1 MGCRPG
7 PYLERRYA
15 GLPPTSAVD
24 RRGVW
29 EEESTFA
36 PLQSHIRL
44 RTSLLGLPAGN
55 RGVSHPSRLAL
66 LRRIRLL
73 GAAASELGC
82 NATTVAGTA
91 LRLWCK
97 EQFKSAPAPK
107 LPSSSHLGAT
117 PQLKN
122 FVGLLQEMDF
132 LEASYWLSSAYSM
145 LTDDAYRKK
154 LAMFFTPASLTR
166 GLLDDLAAQ
175 GVDFGKHSF
184 LDPACGG
191 AAFLAPIAFRMR
203 EALKA
208 QGLSPRARLRHIE
221 RHLFGTDKDPT
232 LCKLSRQFLYM
243 ALHEDIKDSA
253 YVPTFTIETADSLK
267 SQGGKLGRRDVVVC
281 NPPYRKLAADEVALL
296 DPAFE
301 RVTEAQPNL
310 YSVFIFHCVRL
321 VRPKGVVAL
330 VTPTSFLSGQYFSG
344 LRSFLIGNT
353 DVEHIGMVSERLGV
367 FIDVEQETALTVLR
381 RRVPDNRTEAQATV
395 SVVSAEGKYTPVG
408 TSVLPNGGSVW
419 PIPRAVAD
427 VKLLKLAAAS
437 KFRLADYGYQIRIGA
452 YVWNRDKR
460 PKYETMRDVRKAKAT
475 TAVPLIW
482 SRDISPDG
490 YLTFDPDLKADG
502 HHFVDL
508 GDKEHSAVVRQPC
521 VVMQRVT
528 SNDQP
533 RRLVAAPVSV
543 ALFVDHGG
551 FVGENHVVILEPAVD
566 VPQLQPTQLAKLL
579 STHAIDRIYRCISGA
594 TNVSVFELSQL
605 ALPDPAKLKQN
616 LSQGGTMEEAVNRS
630 YGLNLSGVANQAKIG
645 ELL

>member
-1 MGCRPG
+1 MLCRQG
-7 PYLERRYA
+7 PHIERRYA
-15 GLPPTSAVD
+15 GLAPTSALD
-24 RRGVW
+24 RPENW
-29 EEESTFA
+29 EESTLA
-36 PLQSHIRL
+36 PRQSHIRL
-44 RTSLLGLPAGN
+44 QTSLLGLPAGN
-55 RGVSHPSRLAL
+55 PGVSQTSRLSL

-73 GAAASELGC
+73 GAAADELGC

-97 EQFKSAPAPK
+97 QQFKSAPAPK
-107 LPSSSHLGAT
+107 LPSSTHLAAT

-132 LEASYWLSSAYSM
+132 LEASYWLSSAYAM
-145 LTDDAYRKK
+145 LTDETYRKK

-166 GLLDDLAAQ
+166 GLLDDLTAQ

-208 QGLSPRARLRHIE
+208 RGLSPTARLRHIE
-221 RHLFGTDKDPT
+221 RHLFGTDKDAT

-243 ALHEDIKDSA
+243 ALHEDIAASG
-253 YVPTFTIETADSLK
+253 YVPTFTIEAADSLK
-267 SQGGKLGRRDVVVC
+267 SHGGKLGRRDVVVC
-281 NPPYRKLAADEVALL
+281 NPPYRKLAAEEVALL
-296 DPAFE
+296 DPAFKG
-301 RVTEAQPNL
+301 VTEAQPNL
-310 YSVFIFHCVRL
+310 YGIFIFHCVRL

-344 LRSFLIGNT
+344 LRSFLIRNT
-353 DVEHIGMVSERLGV
+353 DVAHIGMVSERKGV
-367 FIDVEQETALTVLR
+367 FIDVEQETALTLLR
-381 RRVPDNRTEAQATV
+381 RRVPDDRTEAQATV
-395 SVVSAEGKYTPVG
+395 SVVSVEGKYTAVG
-408 TSVLPNGGSVW
+408 ASVLPNGGSVW

-427 VKLLKLAAAS
+427 VALLKLAAAS
-437 KFRLADYGYQIRIGA
+437 KFRLADYGYKIRIGA

-460 PKYETMRDVRKAKAT
+460 PKFDTMRDVRKAKAT

-490 YLTFDPDLKADG
+490 YLDFDPDLKADG

-508 GDKEHSAVVRQPC
+508 GDKEHAAVVRQTC

-533 RRLVAAPVSV
+533 RRLVAAPVSI
-543 ALFVDHGG
+543 ALILAHGG
-551 FVGENHVVILEPAVD
+551 FVGENHIVILEPAVD
-566 VPQLQPTQLAKLL
+566 LPQLQPTQLAELI
-579 STHAIDRIYRCISGA
+579 STHAVDRIFRCISGA

-605 ALPDPAKLKQN
+605 ALPDPAKLAKH
-616 LSQGGTMEEAVNRS
+616 LSQGSTMEVAVNRS
-630 YGLNLSGVANQAKIG
+630 YGLDLSGVTRQTKN
-645 ELL
+645 

>member
-1 MGCRPG
+1 MPR
-7 PYLERRYA
+7 
-15 GLPPTSAVD
+15 
-24 RRGVW
+24 
-29 EEESTFA
+29 
-36 PLQSHIRL
+36 QSHIKL
-44 RTSLLGLPAGN
+44 QTLLPGLPAGN
-55 RGVSHPSRLAL
+55 PSVNQPSRLAL

-73 GAAASELGC
+73 RATARELDC
-82 NATTVAGTA
+82 NATTVTGTA
-91 LRLWCK
+91 LRLWC
-97 EQFKSAPAPK
+97 EQQFKSVPIPK
-107 LPSSSHLGAT
+107 LPSSSHLAAT

-122 FVGLLQEMDF
+122 FVSLLQKMDF
-132 LEASYWLSSAYSM
+132 LEASYWLSSAYAM
-145 LTDDAYRKK
+145 LTDETYRKK

-203 EALKA
+203 ETLKA
-208 QGLSPRARLRHIE
+208 QGLSPRARLKHIE
-221 RHLFGTDKDPT
+221 RHLFGTDKDAT

-243 ALHEDIKDSA
+243 ALHEDLEASG
-253 YVPTFTIETADSLK
+253 YRPTFNIEAADSLK

-281 NPPYRKLAADEVALL
+281 NPPYRKLAANEVALL

-301 RVTEAQPNL
+301 QVTEAQPNL
-310 YSVFIFHCVRL
+310 YSIFIFQCVRL
-321 VRPKGVVAL
+321 VRPKGIVAL

-344 LRSFLIGNT
+344 LRSFLICNT
-353 DVEHIGMVSERLGV
+353 DVAHIGMVSERKGV

-381 RRVPDNRTEAQATV
+381 RRVPDSRAEARATV
-395 SVVSAEGKYTPVG
+395 SVVSVEGKYTAVG
-408 TSVLPNGGSVW
+408 ASVLPNGGSVW

-427 VKLLKLAAAS
+427 VELLKRAAAS
-437 KFRLADYGYQIRIGA
+437 KFRLADYGYKIRIGA

-460 PKYETMRDVRKAKAT
+460 PKYDTMRDVRKAKAT

-490 YLTFDPDLKADG
+490 YLNFNPDLKADG

-508 GDKEHSAVVRQPC
+508 GDKQHTAVVRQPC

-533 RRLVAAPVSV
+533 RRLVVAPVTL
-543 ALFVDHGG
+543 AIILKYDG
-551 FVGENHVVILEPAVD
+551 FVGENHVVILEPSVD
-566 VPQLQPTQLAKLL
+566 LPALHPTQLAEML
-579 STHAIDRIYRCISGA
+579 STHSVDRIYRCISGA

-605 ALPDPAKLKQN
+605 ALPDPTELNQN
-616 LSQGGTMEEAVNRS
+616 LSQGSTMEEAVNRS
-630 YGLNLSGVANQAKIG
+630 YGLDLSGATKKPKN
-645 ELL
+645 